1 MKKLLGI
8 VVLGLLISGCGDN
21 PGEKRRK
28 TECEKAG
35 FKKGSSYEACI
46 ENDDSTFLYTLDFAI
61 DEKIKEIKEYNL
73 KVEKFNKIEMG
84 INNDE
89 YERVNIDSFLSNNHI
104 KNKSGLGFEL
114 SAEAQR
120 KKIKFNSYFEI
131 HNNKYT
137 AQSYYVSFSSLLD
150 DMSAFIKMFGVKKG
164 DVKDK
169 KSEIKNKTEI
179 KGAFQ
184 NIEIERKTI
193 DELVGPY
200 TYQLSSPGFL
210 VPIGD
215 TQSTFYG
222 YFLNKENKLLENYSW
237 SDSLFYIE
245 DIELKTISTD
255 RSNIQT
261 HLVNQRK
268 KLATLS
274 EK

>member
-1 MKKLLGI
+1 MKKISLYI
-8 VVLGLLISGCGDN
+8 FLILFLSSCGDN

-35 FKKGSSYEACI
+35 LKKGSSYEACI

-73 KVEKFNKIEMG
+73 KVEKFNKIVMG
-84 INNDE
+84 INKDE

-114 SAEAQR
+114 SSDAQR

-131 HNNKYT
+131 NNNEYAT
-137 AQSYYVSFSSLLD
+137 RSYYIRFSSLLD
-150 DMSAFIKMFGVKKG
+150 NMRVFKEMFEVKKG
-164 DVKDK
+164 EVKQREVKD
-169 KSEIKNKTEI
+169 ITEI
-179 KGAFQ
+179 GGAFQ

-222 YFLNKENKLLENYSW
+222 YFLSEENKILENYSW

-268 KLATLS
+268 KLAALS

>member
-1 MKKLLGI
+1 MFL
-8 VVLGLLISGCGDN
+8 SSCGDN
-21 PGEKRRK
+21 PGEKQRK

-35 FKKGSSYEACI
+35 LKKGSSYKACI

-84 INNDE
+84 INKDE

-104 KNKSGLGFEL
+104 KNKSGLGLEL

-169 KSEIKNKTEI
+169 KSEVKNKTEI

-200 TYQLSSPGFL
+200 TYQLSSPGFT

-268 KLATLS
+268 KLAVML

>member
-1 MKKLLGI
+1 MKKISLYI
-8 VVLGLLISGCGDN
+8 FLILFLSSCGDN

-61 DEKIKEIKEYNL
+61 DKKIKEIKEYNL

-84 INNDE
+84 INKDE

-114 SAEAQR
+114 SSDAQR

-131 HNNKYT
+131 NNNEYAT
-137 AQSYYVSFSSLLD
+137 RSYYIRFSSLLD
-150 DMSAFIKMFGVKKG
+150 NMSAFKEVFEVKTGEVKQRE
-164 DVKDK
+164 VKD
-169 KSEIKNKTEI
+169 ITEI
-179 KGAFQ
+179 GGAFQ

-200 TYQLSSPGFL
+200 TYQLSSPGFT

-222 YFLNKENKLLENYSW
+222 YFLSEENKLLENYSW

-261 HLVNQRK
+261 YLVNERK
-268 KLATLS
+268 KMAVLL

>member
-1 MKKLLGI
+1 MKKISLY
-8 VVLGLLISGCGDN
+8 VFLILFLNSCGDD

-84 INNDE
+84 INKDE
-89 YERVNIDSFLSNNHI
+89 YERVNIDSFLSNNLR
-104 KNKSGLGFEL
+104 KDKSGLGFEL

-120 KKIKFNSYFEI
+120 KKIKFNSYFVI
-131 HNNKYT
+131 YKNKHE
-137 AQSYYVSFSSLLD
+137 AGSYYVNFSSLLD
-150 DMSAFIKMFGVKKG
+150 DMGALKETFEVIKGE
-164 DVKDK
+164 VKDK
-169 KSEIKNKTEI
+169 KNEVKNNTRI

-193 DELVGPY
+193 DELVGPD
-200 TYQLSSPGFL
+200 TYQLSSPGFS

-222 YFLNKENKLLENYSW
+222 YFLDEENKILEYSW
-237 SDSLFYIE
+237 SDNLFYIE

-261 HLVNQRK
+261 YLVNERK
-268 KLATLS
+268 KMAVLL